1 MSKYEPLLRHLSDLH
16 SGEWRAT
23 FADVEAILGFP
34 LPDSAR
40 QHSAWWSN
48 NRQGSRHS
56 AAWLDAGWR
65 AEELSLTAR
74 RVVFRRGAAAS
85 VAPSP
90 PPPARPRSA
99 PIRQAPEPLP
109 VTRVTELSLSM
120 LWAARGTVTTDADGR
135 LAFPAAPK
143 TPAVYCFTVSL
154 PGGQQRR
161 YIGEAVD
168 LARRFGNYRN
178 PGPTQQTSQRI
189 NKVLLEALAAGA
201 AVTVEAVTGGAWVDV
216 GGRRQDA
223 DLASKVVRCL
233 LENAAIMSTA
243 GDVEMLNM
251 AD

>member
-1 MSKYEPLLRHLSDLH
+1 MSKYEPLRTHLSGLH
-16 SGEWRAT
+16 GDEWRAT

-56 AAWLDAGWR
+56 SAWLDAGWR

-74 RVVFRRGAAAS
+74 RVVFRRGVA
-85 VAPSP
+85 APSAP
-90 PPPARPRSA
+90 SLPPPARRQSA
-99 PIRQAPEPLP
+99 PVRHATEPLP
-109 VTRVTELSLSM
+109 VSRVTELSLSM
-120 LWAARGTVTTDADGR
+120 PWAALGAVTTGADGR

-143 TPAVYCFTVSL
+143 TPAVYCFTVTL

-161 YIGEAVD
+161 DIGEAVD

-201 AVTVEAVTGGAWVDV
+201 AVAVEAVTGGAWVDV

-233 LENAAIMSTA
+233 LVNDAILDTA